1 MVWCAFIASI
11 AGFNVGWHIG
21 VPNMPQTT
29 IAGCQDITDNGDSA
43 LPPCLPMS
51 DFTWGYTV
59 AAYPIGGLVGG
70 LASKYLN
77 VYFPR
82 RTCMLIAAVW
92 NVIGGILSAT
102 SINPVMYSFGRAF
115 VGLGCG
121 MSGSS
126 VAIYISE
133 ISTNKSRGALGS
145 FFEVF
150 LNLGIL
156 LAQVCGLYMS
166 YNPVWRVLWAIP
178 SIIAALQIVFII
190 FTVVES
196 PRRLC
201 ADQQQEK
208 ARYALDKL
216 RNHTDIEEELEILL
230 SSLAVKVEGMS
241 IWEVISWKNKKITW
255 NTVIVIVVQMYNQV
269 GGIGPMSVYSVGFL
283 TKAFGGDS
291 VLATDVV
298 LAQASANIVATLIC
312 IFTIHKVGRKGYMMI
327 STLGQCIGCTFIVIA
342 SNVGTTEQMGP
353 MIIVGALLFSLTYS
367 TGCGVIPWLLAPEL
381 LPLKAL
387 AAGSALGNAGNWLM
401 NFLVNILWPY
411 IDAGAD
417 TYAFLVF
424 VVINFIG
431 FIFMTFCLPETTG
444 RSLAQGDED
453 DPLSRRPSIHYDVE
467 KDSKE

>member
-1 MVWCAFIASI
+1 
-11 AGFNVGWHIG
+11 
-21 VPNMPQTT
+21 
-29 IAGCQDITDNGDSA
+29 
-43 LPPCLPMS
+43 
-51 DFTWGYTV
+51 
-59 AAYPIGGLVGG
+59 
-70 LASKYLN
+70 
-77 VYFPR
+77 
-82 RTCMLIAAVW
+82 
-92 NVIGGILSAT
+92 
-102 SINPVMYSFGRAF
+102 
-115 VGLGCG
+115 

-353 MIIVGALLFSLTYS
+353 MIIVGGNYYSSPCFSMMMYLRHLFFLALLFSLTYS

-401 NFLVNILWPY
+401 NFL
-411 IDAGAD
+411 GKSFKS
-417 TYAFLVF
+417 TH
-424 VVINFIG
+424 
-431 FIFMTFCLPETTG
+431 TCL
-444 RSLAQGDED
+444 SYL
-453 DPLSRRPSIHYDVE
+453 
-467 KDSKE
+467 